1 MASNSRPDATAIVV
15 AALIAGALA
24 ALVPDGAA
32 ARRTRA
38 PGPASAS
45 DSAAP
50 RYVADDSTRSAQS
63 LVHEIRSLYGGDDN
77 YAAMEGIRYYITFTM
92 PGPEGAPVRTWTEAH
107 YVWLHGAPRIRIETV
122 EDSSIV
128 IVSGDT
134 TRVRRDG
141 RWIDDPVTVAAA
153 REQALDAVWTWR
165 LPRNLLSPAI
175 RARQLDPAQRGV
187 PFTTRFWYEHPGLDR
202 PQGTILGVTF
212 APPSF
217 TMRRL
222 HAFDPRSGSWTIL
235 DLEDDR
241 SRYDW
246 TWAERRTLRAANAA
260 GEPGPVLWTAVV
272 QDMQIEGRMP
282 AILLSPPDAGAG
294 VVTPEKGR

>member
-1 MASNSRPDATAIVV
+1 MLVALLLV
-15 AALIAGALA
+15 AALA
-24 ALVPDGAA
+24 PDQAA
-32 ARRTRA
+32 ARHTRPPGKPAAADSTA
-38 PGPASAS
+38 PG
-45 DSAAP
+45 
-50 RYVADDSTRSAQS
+50 YVADDSTRSAQS
-63 LVHEIRSLYGGDDN
+63 LIHELRSLYGGDDN
-77 YAAMEGIRYYITFTM
+77 FASMEGIRYYLTYTI
-92 PGPEGAPVRTWTEAH
+92 PGPGGAPVRTWTEAH
-107 YVWLHGAPRIRIETV
+107 YVWLHGAPRARIETV
-122 EDSSIV
+122 EDSSVV

-141 RWIDDPVTVAAA
+141 RWIDDPATVAAA
-153 REQALDAVWTWR
+153 RRQALDAVWSAR
-165 LPRNLLSPAI
+165 LPRNLNSPAI
-175 RARQLDPAQRGV
+175 RARQLDPAKRDA

-202 PQGTILGVTF
+202 PQGTILDVTF
-212 APPSF
+212 APPAF

-222 HAFDPRSGSWTIL
+222 RTFDPRSGTWTLL
-235 DLEDDR
+235 DLEEDR

-246 TWAERRTLRAANAA
+246 TWAERRTLRAANDA